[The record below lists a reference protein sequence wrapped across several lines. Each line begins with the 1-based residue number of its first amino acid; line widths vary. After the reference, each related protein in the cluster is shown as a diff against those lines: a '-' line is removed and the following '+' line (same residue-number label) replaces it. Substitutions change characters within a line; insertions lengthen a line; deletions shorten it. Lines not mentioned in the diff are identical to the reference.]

1 MPEKVRDGVVVYG
14 AFGVGNFKTKLHKAC
29 VARLFT
35 RNDLVLD
42 AETIADVARE
52 LIAEEVGFMSR
63 VVGIDAGT
71 VSLDVCGLV
80 EGRLSI
86 DLTWPTQ
93 EAVADPDGFI
103 AELRRTGEPDLVVAP
118 SGYGLPLRPARGLT
132 EEDLRLAFLARPDEK
147 GGIGGLRRLVR
158 HLADSDLS
166 VVLTPGV
173 VHLDTVPE
181 HRKLNRVDMGTA
193 DKVCAAALAVE
204 DQRERTGRSLE
215 TVSLIL
221 LELGGAFTAA
231 VAVDR
236 GQIVDGLGGTS
247 GPLGWQAAGA
257 LDGEVAF
264 LAGRV
269 DKGMLFRGGAET
281 VARSGREARELA
293 VRAYVEGA
301 AKAVAQLRV
310 AAPNADEVLVSGRV
324 AADAAL
330 MGRLQRALSGIGTVR
345 RLEGFALV
353 AKQGAQGAA
362 LIGDG
367 LVGGRHQALVRRL
380 RIQEA
385 QGTVL
390 DHLHLISAAT
400 ARRRLALEADG

>member
-1 MPEKVRDGVVVYG
+1 MP
-14 AFGVGNFKTKLHKAC
+14 
-29 VARLFT
+29 
-35 RNDLVLD
+35 
-42 AETIADVARE
+42 
-52 LIAEEVGFMSR
+52 R

-80 EGRLSI
+80 DGRLSL
-86 DLTWPTQ
+86 DLTWPTP

-103 AELRRTGEPDLVVAP
+103 AELRRTGELDLVVAP
-118 SGYGLPLRPARGLT
+118 SGYGLPLRPGRGVT
-132 EEDLRLAFLARPDEK
+132 DEELRLAFLARADEP

-158 HLADSDLS
+158 RLADADLP

-173 VHLDTVPE
+173 VQLDTVPE
-181 HRKLNRVDMGTA
+181 HRKLNRIDMGTA
-193 DKVCAAALAVE
+193 DKVCAAALAIE
-204 DQRERTGRSLE
+204 DQRERTGRPLE
-215 TVSLIL
+215 AISLIL

-281 VARSGREARELA
+281 VARSGRQARDLA
-293 VRAYVEGA
+293 VKAYLEGA
-301 AKAVAQLRV
+301 VKAVAQLRV
-310 AAPNADEVLVSGRV
+310 AAPRADEVLVSGRG
-324 AADAAL
+324 ADDTGL
-330 MGRLQRALSGIGTVR
+330 LERLQRAIASVATVR

-362 LIGDG
+362 LLADG
-367 LVGGRHQALVRRL
+367 LAGGRHQALVKHL
-380 RIQEA
+380 RIGEA
-385 QGTVL
+385 HGTVL
-390 DHLHLISAAT
+390 DSLHVITAAA
-400 ARRRLALEADG
+400 ARRRLGLA